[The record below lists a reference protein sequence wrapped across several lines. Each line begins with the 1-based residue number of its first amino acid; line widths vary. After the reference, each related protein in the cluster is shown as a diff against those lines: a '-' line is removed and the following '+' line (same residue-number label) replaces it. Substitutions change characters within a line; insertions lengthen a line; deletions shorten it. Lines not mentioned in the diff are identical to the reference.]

1 MQWVG
6 INPTARRTQDWFIV
20 TDNKLWVIEYF
31 GIAPQ
36 QVIYNN
42 NEKIKYYK
50 KKMMSKIDKYE
61 RMKWLGKVYIYPDDL
76 RDNFK
81 GLEDKLKVIE

>member
-50 KKMMSKIDKYE
+50 KK
-61 RMKWLGKVYIYPDDL
+61 
-76 RDNFK
+76 
-81 GLEDKLKVIE
+81 